1 MKAEDNDIDWIYLIE
16 RIESLIDLGEELLSR
31 RVAEVE
37 LDPQTLVQSIAFV
50 WIRDG
55 AGGFLREVTTPDIQP
70 LSDLVGIEDN
80 VETLRRNTLQ
90 FVLGYPANNV
100 LLWGEKGSG
109 KSACVKGLPHEFSL
123 RGLRLIEVRQ
133 DDLGQLPLILKT
145 LSALPYRFIL
155 FCDDLSFR
163 VSDSS
168 YQEFKGIL
176 DGGIEGLP
184 GNLIIYATSNR
195 RHLLPE
201 QLQENSGKT
210 EIHPEEAL
218 AEKLSMAD
226 RFGLRLP
233 FYAINQE
240 TYLQMVSQMLRR
252 LGIKKRPAS
261 FEVEARE
268 WARAHGG
275 ESGRVAHQFVADL
288 AGRFFWCNRQKKI
301 AAGRKFSLY
310 MQAFYCIMAKLN

>member
-1 MKAEDNDIDWIYLIE
+1 MKPEDIDIDWIYLIE

-37 LDPQTLVQSIAFV
+37 LEPQALQSLAFV

-55 AGGFLREVTTPDIQP
+55 AGGFLREVTSPDIQP
-70 LSDLVGIEDN
+70 LSDLVGIEKN

-109 KSACVKGLPHEFSL
+109 KSSCVKGLLHEFSL
-123 RGLRLIEVRQ
+123 LGLRLIEVRKE
-133 DDLGQLPLILKT
+133 DLDQLPLILKP
-145 LSALPYRFIL
+145 LSALSYRFIL

-163 VSDSS
+163 GNDSS
-168 YQEFKGIL
+168 ARELRGIL
-176 DGGIEGLP
+176 DGGIEGRP
-184 GNLIIYATSNR
+184 ENVIIYATSNR

-201 QLQENSGKT
+201 HLQENYGGG

-218 AEKLSMAD
+218 AERLSLAD

-233 FYAINQE
+233 FYAINEE
-240 TYLQMVSQMLRR
+240 TYLEIIDQMLRR
-252 LGIKKRPAS
+252 LGIRKKRQTFAQ
-261 FEVEARE
+261 EAGL

-275 ESGRVAHQFVADL
+275 ESGRVARQFVTDL
-288 AGRFFWCNRQKKI
+288 SGRFFLEQHAKKVRSQK
-301 AAGRKFSLY
+301 
-310 MQAFYCIMAKLN
+310 